1 MASRRRR
8 PGSNGSNE
16 QSAKTLHEAPL
27 KRPLRVAIACPGV
40 GLAQRGFERM
50 FQDLFN
56 LVEPDFEVTL
66 FKGGGAVR
74 EHEKVLTFLPR
85 NGRFLRTLP
94 VHALFGRS
102 PIHAECLTFAISLA
116 SQLRSSPVDVVH
128 TIDPPL
134 TRMLFKFRRLLGLQF
149 RLLYSHGCTMP
160 PGDYPPAD
168 HLQHVAEGPCREA
181 LAAGIRADAMTL
193 LPCGFYP
200 ERFEASEDKAAL
212 RRTHGVSAGTFVILS
227 VAALNRAH
235 KRTHHLI
242 DEAAQLQG
250 DFLLWLDGS
259 MDQGEPDLID
269 YARSRL
275 GARCRIS
282 QVPSSKVS
290 DLYRMADLLTHA
302 SVFEAFG
309 LSIVEAASTGLPL
322 LVHDEPHF
330 RWLVPNP
337 NCWLDMTERGALTR
351 RWSALMADPDALVA
365 MRYREGVR
373 ERFSWHALRP
383 GYGALYERVAARPIA
398 GAGAPRVNFYGQLHG
413 R

>member
-1 MASRRRR
+1 MAR
-8 PGSNGSNE
+8 PAAPARVDGSHE
-16 QSAKTLHEAPL
+16 QPVKALHEARL

-66 FKGGGAVR
+66 FKGGGPVR
-74 EHEKVLTFLPR
+74 AHEKVLKFLPR
-85 NGRFLRTLP
+85 NGRFLQTLP

-102 PIHAECLTFAISLA
+102 PIHAECLTFAIALA
-116 SQLRSSPVDVVH
+116 SQLRRSPFDVVH

-134 TRMLFKFRRLLGLQF
+134 TRLLFKLRRLLGLQF
-149 RLLYSHGCTMP
+149 KLLYSHGCTMP

-168 HLQHVAEGPCREA
+168 HLQHVAEGPCLEA
-181 LAAGIRADAMTL
+181 LAAGIPADAMTL

-212 RRTHGVSAGTFVILS
+212 RRAHGVSADTFVILS

-242 DEAAQLQG
+242 DEAARLQG

-269 YARSRL
+269 YARARL

-282 QVPSSKVS
+282 QVPSSKVG

-309 LSIVEAASTGLPL
+309 LSIVEAASTGLPV

-337 NCWLDMTERGALTR
+337 NCWLDMAEPGALAR
-351 RWSALMADPDALVA
+351 RWSALMADPGALAA

-383 GYGALYERVAARPIA
+383 GYGALYERLAVLPIA
-398 GAGAPRVNFYGQLHG
+398 GAGGPRVNFYGQLHG
-413 R
+413 Q